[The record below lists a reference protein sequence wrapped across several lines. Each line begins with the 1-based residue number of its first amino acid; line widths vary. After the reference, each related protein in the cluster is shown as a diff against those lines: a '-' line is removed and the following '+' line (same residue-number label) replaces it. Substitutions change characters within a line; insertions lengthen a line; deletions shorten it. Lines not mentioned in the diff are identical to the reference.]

1 MSATDARL
9 AYSLAALLL
18 TLTPGLDTA
27 LILRT
32 ASATAY
38 DIVKWC
44 GALWLLWPGTE
55 LILRPRQS
63 FSTAQGD
70 VPAPQSNGFIRGM
83 LGNVLN
89 PKGTLWSLA
98 LIMVTGKPAL
108 IRTAC

>member
-1 MSATDARL
+1 MSATDALL
-9 AYSLAALLL
+9 AYSLAVLLL

-44 GALWLLWPGTE
+44 GALWLGTE